1 MTTCASRATCVAVTH
16 LELLIET
23 TTRLLTALLAALL
36 QRRLAKP
43 TAPALPKAKKRQGR
57 RR

>member
-1 MTTCASRATCVAVTH
+1 MTH

-23 TTRLLTALLAALL
+23 TTRLLAALL